1 DNDLNNMFPV
11 LVEFIQVLWALELY
25 EEHENISSEVKNF
38 LTKIRIVYLRLLYVY
53 PLNDD
58 FIVEAILRQIS
69 ENVLKTLFLI
79 ETPGK
84 NIEEVTKM
92 SYRALWDT
100 NLKKSN
106 MYVNYKKELDYFNNL
121 FKIGSDILH
130 AKYEIDGVK
139 QLSDRYENN
148 TPYDYQKIRKL
159 NKNLKHFLFNIIEES
174 FFINESENF
183 TINQKNR
190 KKQCLAKISKKDIMK
205 KISK

>member
-1 DNDLNNMFPV
+1 MNIHKEVSNYLKFIVKNYEYTTLAKIIKKNDNDLNNMFPV

-100 NLKKSN
+100 N
-106 MYVNYKKELDYFNNL
+106 
-121 FKIGSDILH
+121 
-130 AKYEIDGVK
+130 
-139 QLSDRYENN
+139 
-148 TPYDYQKIRKL
+148 
-159 NKNLKHFLFNIIEES
+159 
-174 FFINESENF
+174 
-183 TINQKNR
+183 
-190 KKQCLAKISKKDIMK
+190 
-205 KISK
+205 

>member
-1 DNDLNNMFPV
+1 
-11 LVEFIQVLWALELY
+11 
-25 EEHENISSEVKNF
+25 
-38 LTKIRIVYLRLLYVY
+38 
-53 PLNDD
+53 
-58 FIVEAILRQIS
+58 
-69 ENVLKTLFLI
+69 
-79 ETPGK
+79 
-84 NIEEVTKM
+84 
-92 SYRALWDT
+92 
-100 NLKKSN
+100 
-106 MYVNYKKELDYFNNL
+106 
-121 FKIGSDILH
+121 
-130 AKYEIDGVK
+130 VK

>member
-1 DNDLNNMFPV
+1 MNRGLNIHKDVSNYLKFIIKNYEYTTLAKIIKKNDNDLNNMFPV

-84 NIEEVTKM
+84 
-92 SYRALWDT
+92 
-100 NLKKSN
+100 
-106 MYVNYKKELDYFNNL
+106 
-121 FKIGSDILH
+121 
-130 AKYEIDGVK
+130 
-139 QLSDRYENN
+139 
-148 TPYDYQKIRKL
+148 
-159 NKNLKHFLFNIIEES
+159 KN
-174 FFINESENF
+174 
-183 TINQKNR
+183 
-190 KKQCLAKISKKDIMK
+190 
-205 KISK
+205 